1 MQKNKKYLHI
11 SQNWG
16 MKVQGLDSDG
26 SYKFMNPVSD
36 KKGKLTA
43 MADLR
48 ALSAFLSDSLIY
60 RINSSPFP
68 DFGEEVYEIIDEELI
83 FVSADYDTSG

>member
-1 MQKNKKYLHI
+1 M

-16 MKVQGLDSDG
+16 IKVQGLDSDG
-26 SYKFMNPVSD
+26 SYKFMNPASD
-36 KKGKLTA
+36 KKGKLTG

-68 DFGEEVYEIIDEELI
+68 DFGEEVYATIDEELT